1 MELLDC
7 LFFLLACKCKQS
19 ELGVLVS
26 LPMLGRRGVGVW
38 SESSI
43 KLGMDEMRWFEFI
56 KLFVPF

>member
-1 MELLDC
+1 
-7 LFFLLACKCKQS
+7 
-19 ELGVLVS
+19 
-26 LPMLGRRGVGVW
+26 MLGRRGVGVW